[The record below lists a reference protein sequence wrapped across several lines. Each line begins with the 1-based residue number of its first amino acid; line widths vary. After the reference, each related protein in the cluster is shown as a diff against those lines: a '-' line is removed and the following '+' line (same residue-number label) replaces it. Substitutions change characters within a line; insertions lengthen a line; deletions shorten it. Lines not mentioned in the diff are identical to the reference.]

1 MVEVVVVW
9 VWVARRVVSCRA
21 LRLLVDWFDDLGRA
35 RRAIPAVV
43 RPALLVAGSSVIVAV
58 SGVTGLCSGVGLV
71 ESTAPDLKYM
81 VWLPWSDV

>member
-1 MVEVVVVW
+1 MVEVVAVW
-9 VWVARRVVSCRA
+9 VWVGRRVVSCRG

-35 RRAIPAVV
+35 QL
-43 RPALLVAGSSVIVAV
+43 ALLVVGSSVIVAV

-81 VWLPWSDV
+81 VWFPWSDV